1 MLITILGS
9 SGFIGSN
16 FNKILKK
23 KYKIIKLDLRKFDY
37 LLNEKKLIEFL
48 FYNLNKSD
56 YVINCCASLKP
67 KTKADFYINSKLPKI
82 IQKTFNKMKKKP
94 YLIHISTL
102 NVLIKD
108 RTDKYSISK
117 KVGEISLNK
126 KNTTIIRLPLITSNK
141 EISGNLKIFQKYLD
155 LNLLPIYPMIY
166 PGHIY
171 RPVDIND
178 LSSFLVN
185 LLKIKNK
192 NYEYNL
198 IGKKQMSLW
207 DIYLKIA
214 KSKKKRV
221 IKLNTNFLSFL
232 MNDKLKKKSFIRNN
246 DFLSQLFSID
256 QSKFKN
262 IKLTII

>member
-126 KNTTIIRLPLITSNK
+126 KNTTIIRLPLITSDK
-141 EISGNLKIFQKYLD
+141 KFLEI
-155 LNLLPIYPMIY
+155 
-166 PGHIY
+166 
-171 RPVDIND
+171 
-178 LSSFLVN
+178 
-185 LLKIKNK
+185 
-192 NYEYNL
+192 
-198 IGKKQMSLW
+198 
-207 DIYLKIA
+207 
-214 KSKKKRV
+214 
-221 IKLNTNFLSFL
+221 
-232 MNDKLKKKSFIRNN
+232 
-246 DFLSQLFSID
+246 
-256 QSKFKN
+256 
-262 IKLTII
+262 